1 MFMDFDNPST
11 ELQKKILDHV
21 KKSGFPLE
29 WEVRDRLKKS
39 LSNLPN
45 DLYSFGVESHGDYL
59 DHQENLHREF
69 DLSTFVRSIASS
81 SAPNLFWTQYFECK
95 QSDKSSWVFFTEPKE
110 EYLQKSM
117 WTASSVNMR
126 YLNIIPSLYSKNP
139 DSLLGE
145 SIHYGRHSCQAY
157 SFTSYPDNTDVSIRS
172 ALYQVLKPMYAHF
185 LKVSS
190 NIIARKEKIDNDI
203 YLWLPVIVYSGNMFE
218 YKYSGKGGELLPTKH
233 VMLETYLTL
242 GNNNFPST
250 YLVDVVRADYLSE
263 YLDQQYSDYKR
274 LKDFIVNKKPDRRA
288 ISDVMLYI

>member
-1 MFMDFDNPST
+1 
-11 ELQKKILDHV
+11 
-21 KKSGFPLE
+21 
-29 WEVRDRLKKS
+29 
-39 LSNLPN
+39 
-45 DLYSFGVESHGDYL
+45 
-59 DHQENLHREF
+59 
-69 DLSTFVRSIASS
+69 
-81 SAPNLFWTQYFECK
+81 
-95 QSDKSSWVFFTEPKE
+95 
-110 EYLQKSM
+110 
-117 WTASSVNMR
+117 
-126 YLNIIPSLYSKNP
+126 
-139 DSLLGE
+139 
-145 SIHYGRHSCQAY
+145 
-157 SFTSYPDNTDVSIRS
+157 
-172 ALYQVLKPMYAHF
+172 MYAHF